1 MQVESSTTFTKK
13 SNEGICTLL
22 FLVKKNGRWLAL
34 TRACALCSR
43 VLIQGERPT

>member
-22 FLVKKNGRWLAL
+22 FLVKKKWSMVSTNESMRSL
-34 TRACALCSR
+34 
-43 VLIQGERPT
+43 